1 MLQVFGDFIQSQT
14 YYTLDPEIQ
23 QYIRDVFVSI
33 ETFGQSDEQAR
44 SQMLERTVFPR
55 QERQPED
62 ASKLMASYGAPAA
75 AAQAAQEHDAYSAR
89 KAFRQQMDGEANP
102 ERGIAMTNM
111 GGGG

>member
-1 MLQVFGDFIQSQT
+1 MANRFAGLADA
-14 YYTLDPEIQ
+14 YTNWGAAVANEKL
-23 QYIRDVFVSI
+23 
-33 ETFGQSDEQAR
+33 QSDPFYQFT
-44 SQMLERTVFPR
+44 QI
-55 QERQPED
+55 
-62 ASKLMASYGAPAA
+62 